1 MSSSFLAAP
10 FLSARESLLLTG
22 AETVYAQLMDKKP
35 ENKPEPGNAP
45 SETNQF
51 LKVHQQALERRRQ
64 LNQQTTA
71 RRAKEANEME
81 TSREEEDTTP

>member
-1 MSSSFLAAP
+1 MTLHRGF
-10 FLSARESLLLTG
+10 
-22 AETVYAQLMDKKP
+22 ETVYAQAMDKKSDS
-35 ENKPEPGNAP
+35 KPEPGSAS

-71 RRAKEANEME
+71 RRAKEATEME
-81 TSREEEDTTP
+81 TSREEEDNNTP

>member
-1 MSSSFLAAP
+1 
-10 FLSARESLLLTG
+10 
-22 AETVYAQLMDKKP
+22 MDKKP
-35 ENKPEPGNAP
+35 DNKPQPGSVP

-71 RRAKEANEME
+71 RRAKEATEME
-81 TSREEEDTTP
+81 TSREEEENTP